1 MRSPELAASNIDCP
15 GGRDME
21 IFRKAT
27 ELAEQNTPFAIA
39 TIIESSGSTPRG
51 RAKMLVMHDGTT
63 IGTIGGGVVE
73 ARVVQEAR
81 KAMDFD
87 RSIVLD
93 YSLDSSPGSD
103 GVTESLPMV
112 CGGAMKVFVEVFG
125 SKPRIIIVGG
135 GHVGLHIARAA
146 AAVGYRVAIVDH
158 RPGYATAEHL
168 PMARELYV
176 DADMG
181 TALAAAP
188 VDPATIV
195 VVATSAHASDEQ
207 AVRYFI
213 DKNCRYLGVLGSR
226 RKVRIL
232 EERLRADGIAEEH
245 LVRLKAPIGLDLGAE
260 TPEEIAVSVVAE
272 IMANL
277 AGRDAAPLSGR
288 DGDLVVVR
296 GAGDLATGTILRL
309 RAAGFRVVAL
319 EIEKPT
325 SIRRTVSLSEAVY
338 DGESQ
343 VEGVTARHVSDL
355 ASVRLALAEGVVPIL
370 VDPECSFVAALDPYA
385 LIDATICKRNTG
397 VRRGMA
403 PAVIGLGPGFEAG
416 GDVDAVIETQRG
428 HDLGRVI
435 LAGSAA
441 PDSGTPGEIGGK
453 SGERVIK
460 APVAGIVEEVAVIGT
475 MVKAGDPVIAIRG
488 AGGLVNVTT
497 SIAGVVRGV
506 IRPGLEVP
514 AGMKIADVDPR
525 ARLESCMTVSDKAR
539 AIAGA
544 VLEAILV
551 LKGRVKRG
559 S

>member
-1 MRSPELAASNIDCP
+1 
-15 GGRDME
+15 ME
-21 IFRKAT
+21 IFRKAA
-27 ELAEQNTPFAIA
+27 ELAERNTPFAIA

-51 RAKMLVMHDGTT
+51 KAKMLILRDGTT
-63 IGTIGGGVVE
+63 LGTVGGGVVE
-73 ARVVQEAR
+73 ARVVEEAC
-81 KAMDFD
+81 KAIDFD

-93 YSLDSSPGSD
+93 YSLDSSTGS
-103 GVTESLPMV
+103 GGTVESLPMV
-112 CGGAMKVFVEVFG
+112 CGGSMKVFVEVVG
-125 SKPRIIIVGG
+125 GRPRLSIVGG
-135 GHVGLHIARAA
+135 GQVGLHLARAA
-146 AAVGYRVAIVDH
+146 AAVGYRIAIVDH
-158 RPGYATAEHL
+158 RPGYSTAEHL

-176 DADMG
+176 DEDMG
-181 TALAAAP
+181 TALASAP
-188 VDPATIV
+188 VDASTIV

-207 AVRYFI
+207 AVRYYI
-213 DKNCRYLGVLGSR
+213 GKNCRYLGVLGSR

-232 EERLRADGIAEEH
+232 LERLRADGVPEEQ
-245 LVRLKAPIGLDLGAE
+245 LARLKAPIGLDLGAE

-325 SIRRTVSLSEAVY
+325 AIRRTVSLSEAVY
-338 DGESQ
+338 DGEAR
-343 VEGVTARHVSDL
+343 VEGVTARRVADL
-355 ASVRLALAEGVVPIL
+355 AAVRVALAEGVVPIL
-370 VDPECSFVAALDPYA
+370 VDPECRFLAALSPYA
-385 LIDATICKRNTG
+385 LVDATICKRNTG

-460 APVAGIVEEVAVIGT
+460 SPIAGIVEEVAVIGSL
-475 MVKAGDPVIAIRG
+475 VKAGDPVIAIRG
-488 AGGLVNVTT
+488 AGGIVTVT
-497 SIAGVVRGV
+497 SSIDGVVRGV

-525 ARLESCMTVSDKAR
+525 ARAESCLTVSDKAR